1 MSPMLFHSGDNISLN
16 RDVCE
21 SRVETSP
28 VWMGKQPNSSL
39 QTGAREVLQNLV
51 WRAEFRAPH
60 KRLGHLRMA
69 GIGPHFCLE
78 VGEVGWDPST
88 GKLRC
93 NVQWTCDAVGF
104 STGSRHTVWSFR
116 SLLAGN
122 CLVTS
127 DMTGRAGFC
136 ADHLRWHIHKHRYC
150 TDSKMSKWVTCVCGQ
165 FPLWESTATRKRS
178 SSICVWKLVA
188 WGSWKLWAACW
199 QNLES
204 CKWKGSEIMSSWFQ
218 VVKNSLGSFW
228 FWDCVAI
235 PSSSQAESTPFND
248 FGSDFSNFS
257 SGFLQLDSSMS
268 PVWSRC
274 EAKKVPITKLP
285 RRRWCAVVWFQH
297 WCPRGWEQLA
307 KQERTLNQWY
317 ETVL

>member
-1 MSPMLFHSGDNISLN
+1 MFVNPGLRLVQFGWANNQIPLCKQEQEKFFKTWYEELNLELLTSGSATCGWQALDHIFAWKSEKSDGTH
-16 RDVCE
+16 RQE
-21 SRVETSP
+21 
-28 VWMGKQPNSSL
+28 NS
-39 QTGAREVLQNLV
+39 V
-51 WRAEFRAPH
+51 
-60 KRLGHLRMA
+60 
-69 GIGPHFCLE
+69 
-78 VGEVGWDPST
+78 
-88 GKLRC
+88 
-93 NVQWTCDAVGF
+93 
-104 STGSRHTVWSFR
+104 
-116 SLLAGN
+116 
-122 CLVTS
+122 
-127 DMTGRAGFC
+127 
-136 ADHLRWHIHKHRYC
+136 
-150 TDSKMSKWVTCVCGQ
+150 VTCSGPVMPWGSAQDPVIRYGLSDHCWQGIVWWHPIWLDELGFALTIFDDTSTNIDIARIARCPNESLVCGQ